1 MNLCNIN
8 ILYIIV
14 GASILLNIILVIKVI
29 QLQRELE
36 ELKRATRLTKE
47 EVEKLNERIKK
58 LKLGGGLWEDLFFCY
73 SLY

>member
-58 LKLGGGLWEDLFFCY
+58 LKLGGGL
-73 SLY
+73 